1 MVGDFTSVEQTL
13 FGRGLG
19 DGQAG
24 FMGLPHLRHG
34 HQLFALFQNLEAS
47 MTSRAALT
55 IQRRTRGACFFSFL
69 IIRTASIGS
78 IGSIMMLEMPWRLV
92 LKKQVFVLQ
101 LFHGQLDFNFI
112 SIHHQSIQKTL
123 FRVVGG
129 PVGAILLDDST
140 PKHLW
145 LPKTEW
151 VYSTEET
158 PCPPLLRQMM
168 NSRH

>member
-1 MVGDFTSVEQTL
+1 L
-13 FGRGLG
+13 FS
-19 DGQAG
+19 
-24 FMGLPHLRHG
+24 
-34 HQLFALFQNLEAS
+34 LFQNLEAS

-55 IQRRTRGACFFSFL
+55 IQRRTRGARCFSFL
-69 IIRTASIGS
+69 LIRTGSIGS

-101 LFHGQLDFNFI
+101 LFHGQLDFTFI

-129 PVGAILLDDST
+129 PVGAILLDST

-158 PCPPLLRQMM
+158 PCPPLLRRTM
-168 NSRH
+168 NSRRRRH